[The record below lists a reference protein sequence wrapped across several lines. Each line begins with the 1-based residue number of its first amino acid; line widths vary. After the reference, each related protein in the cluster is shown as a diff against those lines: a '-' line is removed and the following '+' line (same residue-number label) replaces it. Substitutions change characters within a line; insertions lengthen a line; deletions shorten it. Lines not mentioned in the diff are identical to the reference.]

1 MLLPAYFNYVLYPP
15 VLALMLFYTVF
26 RGLFFADKL
35 LMFVFT
41 QVVPSS
47 TFWLTLFTAFWATLV
62 SSDPTGN
69 TTNTDLY
76 VITFFYLLQAY
87 QFNMAIYEALPG
99 AIRFIDPS
107 WDGVDEGMPLYPKV
121 FYWLGFASRE
131 AEESQADESPI
142 ITFDEDDLV
151 DL

>member
-1 MLLPAYFNYVLYPP
+1 
-15 VLALMLFYTVF
+15 
-26 RGLFFADKL
+26 
-35 LMFVFT
+35 MF
-41 QVVPSS
+41 
-47 TFWLTLFTAFWATLV
+47 
-62 SSDPTGN
+62 
-69 TTNTDLY
+69 